1 MELLSYIEMAVGQNI
16 WGAAKV
22 LPLECSHCGAE
33 SILSYQSGSAR
44 GPAAAAR
51 VAIKRINPRSW
62 VLSGTPSLDVVHLKV
77 AVQSSTIIVTSF
89 LESNFMLQR

>member
-33 SILSYQSGSAR
+33 SILSYQSGLYSGLR
-44 GPAAAAR
+44 LGPAVYHAPEVEIPDNVIATSSLQHEIRLEKGGHNYRAR
-51 VAIKRINPRSW
+51 LNC
-62 VLSGTPSLDVVHLKV
+62 DFQVHH
-77 AVQSSTIIVTSF
+77 I
-89 LESNFMLQR
+89 